1 MLIERMYPMKIVIVA
16 LLFLVANVAA
26 ALGCLG
32 NDRQVIAI
40 INKVPQLFVF
50 TKGATSVS
58 GGASRNG
65 KLCRLEANFNTL
77 HAGFVCG
84 EERKEGRLVG
94 VNRRGSFALLF
105 DQDDPGVVLAHFA
118 KVRKFVA
125 TQIVARGC
133 FGGWRN

>member
-1 MLIERMYPMKIVIVA
+1 MKIVIVA

-94 VNRRGSFALLF
+94 VNRRGSFALVF
-105 DQDDPGVVLAHFA
+105 DRDDAKEVRRDADRRKGVLRRMAEIVF
-118 KVRKFVA
+118 KFK
-125 TQIVARGC
+125 
-133 FGGWRN
+133 

>member
-1 MLIERMYPMKIVIVA
+1 MYPMKIVIVA

-94 VNRRGSFALLF
+94 VNRRGSFALVF
-105 DQDDPGVVLAHFA
+105 DRDDA
-118 KVRKFVA
+118 KIAVENFGRAKKFVA

-133 FGGWRN
+133 FGGWRK